1 MANVKGVILNGA
13 KYESEDTEARTLA
26 DQAIGQ
32 VDILNNSV
40 TALESGFTNLNEVV
54 ADVNQKATEA
64 GTLANQANTLADQ
77 ALTKANDAYSLA
89 NDLGHQTGLLH
100 DTIGL
105 DISGSWTLTEEN
117 ENQLFPF
124 IKENK
129 ANGKSFLINIW
140 ANDRKNNDYSGWL
153 LFSVNDS
160 SIMFRSAHTK
170 GVTINRDGNNWVVS
184 NNTDA
189 FVTVIISTIMQP

>member
-26 DQAIGQ
+26 NQAIGQ
-32 VDILNNSV
+32 TDILNNSV
-40 TALESGFTNLNEVV
+40 TALESGFIKLNEVV
-54 ADVNQKATEA
+54 VDVNQKATEA

-89 NDLGHQTGLLH
+89 NGLGHQVGLLH

-105 DISGSWTLTEEN
+105 DIGGSWTLTEEN

-124 IKENK
+124 IKEGK
-129 ANGKSFLINIW
+129 ADGKSFLINIW
-140 ANDRKNNDYSGWL
+140 ADDRKNNDYSGWL
-153 LFSVNDS
+153 LFSVNSS
-160 SIMFRSAHTK
+160 SITFRSAHTK
-170 GVTINRDGNNWVVS
+170 GVTINRDGNNWVVN

>member
-13 KYESEDTEARTLA
+13 KYESEDTEARTLVN
-26 DQAIGQ
+26 QTIGQ
-32 VDILNNSV
+32 VDVLNNSV
-40 TALESGFTNLNEVV
+40 ATLETGFTNLNEVV
-54 ADVNQKATEA
+54 AGVNQKATAAETTA
-64 GTLANQANTLADQ
+64 TAANEIAQQ

-89 NDLGHQTGLLH
+89 DNLGHQVGLLH

-105 DISGSWTLTEEN
+105 DIGGRWTLTEEN

-129 ANGKSFLINIW
+129 VNGKSFLINIW
-140 ANDRKNNDYSGWL
+140 ANDKKDNDYSGWL
-153 LFSVNDS
+153 LFSVDDS
-160 SIMFRSAHTK
+160 FITFKSAHTK
-170 GVTINRDGNNWVVS
+170 GVVINRSGNDWVVI

-189 FVTVIISTIMQP
+189 FVTVIISTTMQP

>member
-1 MANVKGVILNGA
+1 MANVRGVILNGA
-13 KYESEDTEARTLA
+13 KYESEDTEARILA
-26 DQAIGQ
+26 NQAIGQ
-32 VDILNNSV
+32 ADVLNNSV
-40 TALESGFTNLNEVV
+40 TALESGFTNLSEVV
-54 ADVNQKATEA
+54 AGVNQKATEA

-89 NDLGHQTGLLH
+89 DGLGHQVGLLH

-105 DISGSWTLTEEN
+105 DIGGSWTLTEEN

-124 IKENK
+124 IKEGK

-140 ANDRKNNDYSGWL
+140 ADDRKNNDYSGWI
-153 LFSVNDS
+153 LFSVDGP
-160 SIMFRSAHTK
+160 SIIFRSAHLK
-170 GVTINRDGNNWVVS
+170 GVSINRDGSNWVVS

-189 FVTVIISTIMQP
+189 FVTVIISATMQP